1 MTKTA
6 IVLIP
11 VLFAFMA
18 TAQQKKKPQQEIKVP
33 LTAENWA
40 FKPGAVEFIT
50 HRSVPAMKLLS
61 GQDSAILK
69 TMDFTDGTIEYDI
82 ELFEQ
87 KFTSFYFRWNSAKE
101 KECFYFRPTKSGKGD
116 AVQYAPFIDGVNLW
130 DMLFH
135 YQAPASFETG
145 KWNHVK
151 LVISGKQMRAYV
163 NNDKWPC
170 LLIPRLEGNSL
181 HGALAFDGP
190 AEVIISNLVVK
201 PGQTEDLSPQEGPD
215 LTDHDTRYIRRWQ
228 ISPPVAAPKRFE
240 FNDEYFKKK
249 GATNWDTI
257 WAERRGLVNITRKYG
272 GPPYLSRRLVWL
284 KTNVHSAV
292 AQTRKLNLGI
302 SDEIWIFA
310 NGKFIG
316 SDQNIYGDP
325 QMKQPQGRCAV
336 ENASMPIPLVQGDN
350 EIMIAVA
357 CDFYGWGIIAQWD
370 KDEDLTL
377 NK

>member
-11 VLFAFMA
+11 VLFAIMA
-18 TAQQKKKPQQEIKVP
+18 TAQTKKKPQQEIKVP
-33 LTAENWA
+33 LTAENWS
-40 FKPGAVEFIT
+40 FKPGTVEFIT
-50 HRSVPAMKLLS
+50 HRSVPAMK
-61 GQDSAILK
+61 ILNGPDTAVLK
-69 TMDFTDGTIEYDI
+69 DLDFTDGTIEYDI
-82 ELFEQ
+82 ELLDQ
-87 KFTSFYFRWNSAKE
+87 KFTAFYFRRSSQKE
-101 KECFYFRPTKSGKGD
+101 TECFYFRPIKSGKGD

-135 YQAPASFETG
+135 YQARATFEQG

-170 LLIPRLEGNSL
+170 LLVPRLEGNSL
-181 HGALAFDGP
+181 HGAISFDGQ
-190 AEVIISNLVVK
+190 VIISNLTVK
-201 PGQTEDLSPQEGPD
+201 PGQTGNLSPEEAPD
-215 LTDHDTRYIRRWQ
+215 LTDHDTRYIRRWL
-228 ISPPVAAPKRFE
+228 ISPAVAAPKRFE
-240 FNDEYFKKK
+240 FNDEYLKKK
-249 GATNWDTI
+249 DSTRWDTI
-257 WAERRGLVNITRKYG
+257 WAERRGLVNVTRKYG

-284 KTNVHSAV
+284 KTDVHSAI
-292 AQTRKLNLGI
+292 AQTRQLNLGI
-302 SDEIWIFA
+302 SDEVWVYA

-316 SDQNIYGDP
+316 ADQNFYGHP
-325 QMKQPQGRCAV
+325 LMKQPQGRTAV
-336 ENASMPIPLVQGDN
+336 ENTSMQVPLQEGNN
-350 EIMIAVA
+350 EIMIALA